1 MRGARPELKRAQEKA
16 EERGVN
22 PQRDPQRAAA
32 ATQPGWPVYFVVGVT
47 MTALG
52 AMAVPRPEPEPAI
65 TRILPAT
72 IEREQAL
79 VRALET
85 WRAALQSYREHHAVF
100 PGFQPGRAGA
110 LMHGPLDESRIVPQL
125 VLSTD
130 AWGNTAAIGM
140 SGFPHRPCL
149 SNGAPVNPV
158 NGLATLRVLDADDAF
173 AATADGATG
182 WVYKPSTGE
191 IRLNAPGSVAVT
203 GLPYW
208 EL

>member
-1 MRGARPELKRAQEKA
+1 MLLKRPRERA
-16 EERGVN
+16 ERDGVIS
-22 PQRDPQRAAA
+22 QRDPRRS
-32 ATQPGWPVYFVVGVT
+32 TTSPLPVWPAYFFVGVT

-52 AMAVPRPEPEPAI
+52 AMAVPRPAPPPAI
-65 TRILPAT
+65 ERILPAV

-85 WRAALQSYREHHAVF
+85 WRAALQHYREHHAVF
-100 PGFQPGRAGA
+100 PGFEPGREGA
-110 LMHGPLDESRIVPQL
+110 ILHGAIDEARIVPQL

-130 AWGNTAAIGM
+130 AWGNTGAVGM
-140 SGFPHRPCL
+140 SGFPNRPCFDA
-149 SNGAPVNPV
+149 GVPANPI
-158 NGLATLRVLDADDAF
+158 NGLSTLRVLGPSDAF

-191 IRLNAPGSVAVT
+191 IRLNAQGTVAVT